1 MPVNAGPEYFL
12 AEKKYLQA
20 RTKEEKILAL
30 EEMIRSLPKHKGAEH
45 LLAQLKKRLANVKSE
60 KSGKMSA
67 KPKFSIRKEG
77 AAQICIFGLTQSGK
91 STLINSLTNVRTKVA
106 DHQYTTKTPVVGM
119 MDYGDLQIQLI
130 EIPSTFKSEFFS
142 SLHSADLLIML
153 IDSTANEEQQIGEL
167 SKILR
172 ENNLDKKKTI
182 VVRNK
187 SSVCKLNSICV
198 DAKSGMGLDELKTE
212 IWNNLNL
219 IRVYTK
225 SPGKGK
231 DLPALALKNG
241 STVKEVAKQ
250 IHKDFLK
257 TFKFARVFNSTKFSG
272 QKVGLDYKVR
282 DSDVVEIHTG

>member
-20 RTKEEKILAL
+20 NTKEEKILAL

-45 LLAQLKKRLANVKSE
+45 LLAQLKKRLANVKLK
-60 KSGKMSA
+60 KSGKASA

-77 AAQICIFGLTQSGK
+77 AAQVCIFGLTQSGK

-119 MDYGDLQIQLI
+119 MGYGDLQIQLI

-153 IDSTANEEQQIGEL
+153 VDSTANEELQIGEL
-167 SKILR
+167 SKILG

-187 SSVCKLNSICV
+187 SSVCKLNPICI
-198 DAKSGMGLDELKTE
+198 DAKNGMGLDELKTE
-212 IWNNLNL
+212 IWNNLSL

-225 SPGKGK
+225 SPGKSK
-231 DLPALALKNG
+231 DLPALALRKS
-241 STVKEVAKQ
+241 STVKDVAKQ

-257 TFKFARVFNSTKFSG
+257 TFKFARIFNNTKFSG
-272 QKVGLDYKVR
+272 QKVGLDYKLR
-282 DSDVVEIHTG
+282 DMDTVEIHTD